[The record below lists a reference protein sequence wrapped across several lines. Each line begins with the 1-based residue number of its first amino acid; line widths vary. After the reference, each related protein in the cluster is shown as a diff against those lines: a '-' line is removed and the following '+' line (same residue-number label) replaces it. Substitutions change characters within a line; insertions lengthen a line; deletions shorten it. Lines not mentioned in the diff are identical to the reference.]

1 MRFQFIHTYVS
12 TSNLSRKDVILPF
25 ELQKAMAAEAEGT
38 RLAKAK
44 IIEAEGE
51 IKAAENLKQASR
63 IMMENPQVM
72 LVSIITCKYYHMKI
86 FGTLKN

>member
-1 MRFQFIHTYVS
+1 
-12 TSNLSRKDVILPF
+12 
-25 ELQKAMAAEAEGT
+25 MAAEAEGT

-51 IKAAENLKQASR
+51 IKAAENLKAASR

-72 LVSIITCKYYHMKI
+72 LVSNSQLDCLY
-86 FGTLKN
+86 